1 MEDLF
6 YARNVFAGAGIHF
19 DHFADLYEQRNFND
33 CAGRQ
38 GSRFAASTSGIAF
51 QTWVG
56 FNNFQLNEVRRSY
69 GDRLTVPQGH
79 DTFSLVQQP
88 FSVIA
93 YRFLVSSQLFESG
106 VIHKVPEL
114 TVAIQESQVHV
125 GYVCAFSGV
134 SRLEGFLYASTGQQA
149 TQLNARKR
157 LAFTWFNEFA
167 GFNRIRFAVLNTP
180 SREDWLSQLADVVT
194 DPDELLHLLN
204 IDADEKLL
212 AGRDARRLFALRVPR
227 AFIARMQKGNPDDPL
242 LRQVL
247 TSQEEF
253 VAAPGYSTDPLE
265 EQHSVVPGLLHKYRN
280 RALLLVKGGCA
291 VNCRYCFRRHFPYA
305 ENQGNKRNWQVA
317 LDYITAHPELDEII
331 FSGGDPLM
339 AKDHELDWLL
349 TQLEAIPHIKRLRI
363 HSRLPIVIPARIT
376 EGLVERF
383 ARSSLQI
390 LLVNHINH
398 ANEVDETFRQAMSS
412 LRAAGVTLLNQS
424 VLLRGVNDNAQTLAN
439 LSNALFDA
447 GVMPYYLHV
456 LDKVQGAAHF
466 MVSDDEAR
474 HIMRELLTLV
484 SGYMV
489 PKLAREIG
497 GEPSKT
503 PLDLQLR
510 QQ

>member
-1 MEDLF
+1 M
-6 YARNVFAGAGIHF
+6 AHIV
-19 DHFADLYEQRNFND
+19 
-33 CAGRQ
+33 
-38 GSRFAASTSGIAF
+38 T
-51 QTWVG
+51 
-56 FNNFQLNEVRRSY
+56 
-69 GDRLTVPQGH
+69 
-79 DTFSLVQQP
+79 
-88 FSVIA
+88 
-93 YRFLVSSQLFESG
+93 
-106 VIHKVPEL
+106 
-114 TVAIQESQVHV
+114 
-125 GYVCAFSGV
+125 
-134 SRLEGFLYASTGQQA
+134 
-149 TQLNARKR
+149 
-157 LAFTWFNEFA
+157 
-167 GFNRIRFAVLNTP
+167 LNTP
-180 SREDWLSQLADVVT
+180 SREDWLSQLADVIT

-204 IDADEKLL
+204 IDASEELL

-227 AFIARMQKGNPDDPL
+227 AFAARMEKGNPQDPL

-247 TSQEEF
+247 TAREEF
-253 VAAPGYSTDPLE
+253 VAAPGFTTDPLE
-265 EQHSVVPGLLHKYRN
+265 EQNSVVPGLLHKYHN

-305 ENQGNKRNWQVA
+305 DNQGNKRNWQAA
-317 LDYITAHPELDEII
+317 LDYIAAHPELDEII

-339 AKDHELDWLL
+339 AKDHELEWLVANI
-349 TQLEAIPHIKRLRI
+349 EAIPHIKRLRI

-376 EGLVERF
+376 DALVRLLGETRL
-383 ARSSLQI
+383 RV

-398 ANEVDETFRQAMSS
+398 AQEIDDAFRAGMAK

-424 VLLRGVNDNAQTLAN
+424 VLLKGVNDNAATLAA

-474 HIMRELLTLV
+474 AIMRELLSQV
-484 SGYMV
+484 SGYLV

-510 QQ
+510 QN

>member
-1 MEDLF
+1 MAHIVTL
-6 YARNVFAGAGIHF
+6 
-19 DHFADLYEQRNFND
+19 
-33 CAGRQ
+33 
-38 GSRFAASTSGIAF
+38 
-51 QTWVG
+51 
-56 FNNFQLNEVRRSY
+56 
-69 GDRLTVPQGH
+69 
-79 DTFSLVQQP
+79 
-88 FSVIA
+88 
-93 YRFLVSSQLFESG
+93 
-106 VIHKVPEL
+106 K
-114 TVAIQESQVHV
+114 
-125 GYVCAFSGV
+125 
-134 SRLEGFLYASTGQQA
+134 
-149 TQLNARKR
+149 
-157 LAFTWFNEFA
+157 
-167 GFNRIRFAVLNTP
+167 TP
-180 SREDWLSQLADVVT
+180 SREDWLIQLADVIT
-194 DPDELLHLLN
+194 DPDELLRLLK
-204 IDADEKLL
+204 IDTDENLI
-212 AGRDARRLFALRVPR
+212 AGGEAKRLFPLRVPR
-227 AFIARMQKGNPDDPL
+227 AFAARMQQGNPHDPL

-253 VAAPGYSTDPLE
+253 IAAPGFSTDPLD
-265 EQHSVVPGLLHKYRN
+265 EQSSVVPGLLHKYRN

-305 ENQGNKRNWQVA
+305 DNQGNKRNWQGA
-317 LDYITAHPELDEII
+317 LDYIAEHPELDEII

-349 TQLEAIPHIKRLRI
+349 AQLEAIPHIKRLRI

-376 EGLVERF
+376 DTLSARF

-398 ANEVDETFRQAMSS
+398 AQEIGDDFRHAMAQLRQAN
-412 LRAAGVTLLNQS
+412 VTLLNQS
-424 VLLRGVNDNAQTLAN
+424 VLLRGVNDNAQTLAD

-474 HIMRELLTLV
+474 TIMRELLTLV

-510 QQ
+510 QS